1 MRKQGTTIVIDD
13 GEDET
18 SGAAAATAGAAVVIE
33 DGSEEKAAKLPA
45 RAVRNDDGTVTLPL
59 LAPVT
64 LTVKTGRGASEE
76 VYSELTFHELTGRDL
91 RQIAQAKADMQTVV
105 ALACATRI
113 SVPRMNAMF
122 DLLKQKDVTAAAA
135 VISFLSE

>member
-1 MRKQGTTIVIDD
+1 VTKQGQTIVIDD
-13 GEDET
+13 SEDGT
-18 SGAAAATAGAAVVIE
+18 AGVAATAAGAAIVVE

-45 RAVRNDDGTVTLPL
+45 RAVLNDDGTVTLTL

-76 VYSELTFHELTGRDL
+76 VYAELTFHELTGKDL

-113 SVPRMNAMF
+113 SVPRMNALF

>member
-1 MRKQGTTIVIDD
+1 MTKQGQTIVIDES
-13 GEDET
+13 EDEPA
-18 SGAAAATAGAAVVIE
+18 GATTAAAGAAVVVE
-33 DGSEEKAAKLPA
+33 DGSEEKATKLPA
-45 RAVRNDDGTVTLPL
+45 RAVPNGDGTVTLAL

-64 LTVKTGRGASEE
+64 LTVKTGRGSSEE
-76 VYSELTFHELTGRDL
+76 VYAELTFHELTGRDL

-113 SVPRMNAMF
+113 SVARMNALF